1 MPEHDRHSE
10 PPEQLLVGADRPRP
24 LPPYLRARLEE
35 LLSAAAV
42 GDDEVSRPLS
52 DQARDKL
59 QNSLKP
65 AQARR
70 PRKWVLLGPALS
82 AAAAIV
88 FALAVG
94 IPTLVHGPRTGPTGS
109 FTENAAAP
117 PAAHTGL
124 PPERSALSAV
134 PGPTKGAGGAKALRP
149 AAGDGIAAQVPPGAG
164 TARPGAA
171 SSVPSVGAVVPS
183 VGAVSPHTGPVSGG
197 NWVVVRGAGL
207 GSVTAVYFGNV
218 AATRLTVV
226 SPDGLR
232 ALAPAHAVGT
242 VDVVASGPPAEARFR
257 WPTTIRSSARP

>member
-1 MPEHDRHSE
+1 MPDHDRHSE

-24 LPPYLRARLEE
+24 LPPDLRARLQE

-52 DQARDKL
+52 GQARDKL

-65 AQARR
+65 AQAGR
-70 PRKWVLLGPALS
+70 PRKWVRRAPALG

-88 FALAVG
+88 LALAVG
-94 IPTLVHGPRTGPTGS
+94 IPALVHGARTGPTGS

-117 PAAHTGL
+117 PAAGTHL
-124 PPERSALSAV
+124 LPERSALGAA
-134 PGPTKGAGGAKALRP
+134 PAPTKGAGGAKAVRP
-149 AAGDGIAAQVPPGAG
+149 AAGASIAAQAPPGASA
-164 TARPGAA
+164 ARPGPA
-171 SSVPSVGAVVPS
+171 STVPL
-183 VGAVSPHTGPVSGG
+183 VGAVSPHTGPASGG

-218 AATRLTVV
+218 AATMLTVV
-226 SPDGLR
+226 SPAELR

-242 VDVVASGPPAEARFR
+242 VDVVASGPPG
-257 WPTTIRSSARP
+257 RSKVSVADHYSFVG